1 MNTRYEEKELDL
13 ENTEEYFLCGCK
25 VRLHFVKQENEK
37 VQQIVLRSL
46 LKVIERKKQNAANVQ
61 NEKSHLRHA

>member
-1 MNTRYEEKELDL
+1 MDTNYEDKELDL

-25 VRLHFVKQENEK
+25 VRLHFTKQENEE
-37 VQQIVLRSL
+37 VQQTVLRSL
-46 LKVIERKKQNAANVQ
+46 LKVIERKKQDTVNVQ

>member
-1 MNTRYEEKELDL
+1 MNKRCEEKELDL

-37 VQQIVLRSL
+37 VQQTVLRSL
-46 LKVIERKKQNAANVQ
+46 LNVMERKKQDATNVQ

>member
-1 MNTRYEEKELDL
+1 MDTNYEEKEIDL

-25 VRLHFVKQENEK
+25 VRLHFIKQENKE
-37 VQQIVLRSL
+37 VHQTVLRNL
-46 LKVIERKKQNAANVQ
+46 LKVIERKKQDTVNVQ